1 MQFMVDE
8 DGNLDLNTV
17 QVLQSSGDPF
27 TEAVRAILPSLR
39 YKPASVQG
47 TKIRQLTE
55 QTFTFGFAYN
65 QPAP

>member
-1 MQFMVDE
+1 L
-8 DGNLDLNTV
+8 LDPNTV
-17 QVLQSSGDPF
+17 QILQSSGDPF
-27 TEAVRAILPSLR
+27 TEAVRDVLPNLR
-39 YKPASVQG
+39 YKPATVQG